1 MELDLFTFVAQVV
14 NFVVLVVLLRIFL
27 YKPVIRAMDERER
40 RIASRLEE
48 AEEGKREAEEEAD
61 SYRRKQEELEERR
74 GEILSQARQDA
85 EERKSELL
93 EEARRE
99 VDESREKWRRA
110 LERQRESFLSRL
122 RAKVGEETYRIA
134 RRALRDLAD
143 EELEARILAVFS
155 RRLDELDDDRRRELT
170 EALGDGGQVRV
181 RSAFAVEKE
190 DRERLEKK
198 VRALTDGRL
207 SFDYEE
213 SGELIS
219 GVELRAGDERVSFS
233 LESYLDELEERMR
246 QAVEEESEN
255 KLHA

>member
-40 RIASRLEE
+40 RIASRLEDAEQEQRRAEEAAGSYRQKQKELEKQHGQILAEARSE
-48 AEEGKREAEEEAD
+48 AEK
-61 SYRRKQEELEERR
+61 
-74 GEILSQARQDA
+74 
-85 EERKSELL
+85 RKSELL

-99 VDESREKWRRA
+99 AEETREKWSRA

-122 RAKVGEETYRIA
+122 RTRVGEETYRIA
-134 RRALRDLAD
+134 RKALRDLAD
-143 EELEARILAVFS
+143 EALEARIVVVFA
-155 RRLDELDDDRRRELT
+155 RRLDQLPKERRRELAR
-170 EALGDGGQVRV
+170 ALEHSGHVRV
-181 RSAFAVEKE
+181 QSAFALENG
-190 DRERLEKK
+190 DRARLEERI
-198 VRALTDGRL
+198 RALVDGKL
-207 SFDYEE
+207 SFDYWE

-219 GVELRAGDERVSFS
+219 GIELRTGDERVSFS

-246 QAVEEESEN
+246 EAVEEESEK